1 MEAGRRLWP
10 SRLAQRASG
19 PRAWLAHPKCV
30 FSDAGPPGMG
40 VHHRVLLGI
49 WLKILCRSRR
59 KPLSFG
65 GVLPGLASVNTVLTG
80 APMLD
85 DSRAS
90 GLRELR
96 EEQAL
101 LEQRR
106 R

>member
-1 MEAGRRLWP
+1 MGTVCGRHGWP
-10 SRLAQRASG
+10 TVHLACQ
-19 PRAWLAHPKCV
+19 
-30 FSDAGPPGMG
+30 PGWRIHSVYFLTRVLQVG
-40 VHHRVLLGI
+40 VHHRVLLSI

-59 KPLSFG
+59 KPPSFG
-65 GVLPGLASVNTVLTG
+65 GVLPGLASVRAVLTG

-96 EEQAL
+96 EEHAL
-101 LEQRR
+101 VGQRR